1 MNYLQV
7 IEVLGRMNKQL
18 RILKIEEQI
27 IFQKRNIEKI
37 RKKIWIIFIFIV

>member
-27 IFQKRNIEKI
+27 IFYKRNIAKEK
-37 RKKIWIIFIFIV
+37 

>member
-27 IFQKRNIEKI
+27 IFYKRNITKEK
-37 RKKIWIIFIFIV
+37 

>member
-7 IEVLGRMNKQL
+7 IEVLGRMSKNM

-27 IFQKRNIEKI
+27 IFYKRNIEREK
-37 RKKIWIIFIFIV
+37 

>member
-7 IEVLGRMNKQL
+7 IEVLGRMNKKM

-27 IFQKRNIEKI
+27 IFKKRNIERQK
-37 RKKIWIIFIFIV
+37 

>member
-37 RKKIWIIFIFIV
+37 RKKI

>member
-37 RKKIWIIFIFIV
+37 RKKIVTVQ